1 VSIVVLDTDVCSAIL
16 RERLSSDQAAWLAN
30 QTYAV
35 SFVTVGELTKWS
47 RLRAWGP
54 QRLLDYARFWDRVL
68 ILPYSPAVAVTW
80 GDVQARAQLRGRP
93 RPVNDTWIAACCLVR
108 GLPLATLNVRDFQ
121 DLADHDGLD
130 LFFDPRANRRS

>member
-1 VSIVVLDTDVCSAIL
+1 MSIVVLDTDVCSAIL
-16 RERLSSDQAAWLAN
+16 RGRLTSDQAARLAN

-47 RLRAWGP
+47 RLRTWGP
-54 QRLLDYARFWDRVL
+54 QRMLDYARFWDRVI
-68 ILPYSPAVAVTW
+68 ILPYSPTVAVTW

-93 RPVNDTWIAACCLVR
+93 RPSNDTWIAACCLVR
-108 GLPLATLNVRDFQ
+108 GLPLATLNGRDFQ

-130 LFFDPRANRRS
+130 LFF